1 MSVLFFIPLSIIALY
16 ESTRGNAK
24 FKWMNDF
31 MNGSFEEGDSPA
43 IRDPEVDEGD
53 VDEGYAISKVP
64 FSELIKAFPDTQQV
78 SMYHCTDMKEISLI
92 WWLSLWQS
100 TEATIT
106 KEIHEVK
113 IQLDAL
119 MKLLEARS
127 G

>member
-1 MSVLFFIPLSIIALY
+1 
-16 ESTRGNAK
+16 
-24 FKWMNDF
+24 
-31 MNGSFEEGDSPA
+31 MNGTFEVEDSPA

-53 VDEGYAISKVP
+53 VDEGYVISKVP

-78 SMYHCTDMKEISLI
+78 SIYHCADMKDISLI